1 MRNFVS
7 PGKVVT
13 VLAPYALVSGAGAL
27 VGVIFGVASAPA
39 ASGASVNLSRLGVFT
54 LPKATGAITQGAALY
69 WDNTAKNLTT
79 TSAGNTKVGAAI
91 TAQASGDATV
101 QVLLSG
107 QF

>member
-1 MRNFVS
+1 MRNFIQ

-13 VLAPYALVSGAGAL
+13 VTAPYALTSGAGAL
-27 VGVIFGVASAPA
+27 VGSIFGVAEAPA
-39 ASGASVNLSRLGVFT
+39 ASGASVNLRRTGVFT

-69 WDNTAKNLTT
+69 WDNTNYVVT
-79 TSAGNTKVGAAI
+79 TSASGNTKIGAAL

-101 QVLLSG
+101 QAILSG